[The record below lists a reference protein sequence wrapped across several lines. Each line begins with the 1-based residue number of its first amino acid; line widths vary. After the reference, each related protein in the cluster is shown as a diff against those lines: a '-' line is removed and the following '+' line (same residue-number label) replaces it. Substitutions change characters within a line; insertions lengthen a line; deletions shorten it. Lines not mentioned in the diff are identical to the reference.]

1 MAVSAEESHIT
12 IAELLGSHQKFQS
25 EVNALKR
32 KLWSVMNWMALAAL
46 FVILD
51 LSSPAVAQPYTH
63 TVQKGDTLWDICEYY
78 YGDEELWPKLW
89 QMNPFITNPH
99 LLKPGDVITLL
110 EDVPM
115 QKKPTVQSKPTA
127 LKEVER
133 EFTYGD
139 MGIDVSGF
147 TEVKSI
153 GFLSSQTVEPRGRI
167 LSGETDKVVLAEGDI
182 VYVSMK
188 GERDI
193 KPGSRFT
200 IYEESR
206 LVTYPLSET
215 QRGYVISFLGRVNI
229 LEKVNAADLEVENT
243 VAADPEIVLYKGEI
257 IESYKAAHVGDP
269 ILSYDP
275 ISPCIEPMP
284 MEREFTTNVVAARY
298 LREIA
303 GQFTVVY
310 LPHGYNDGVRKGNLF
325 EIFERREV
333 QTPQKTTL
341 PDLPQGHLI
350 ILEARPDTATGVV
363 IETREEFPIG
373 AFVKGVD
380 WINAHHVLSLLKEC
394 VLR

>member
-1 MAVSAEESHIT
+1 
-12 IAELLGSHQKFQS
+12 LFGPHQKFQR

-32 KLWSVMNWMALAAL
+32 KHWSVMIGMVFATLLVVLCLNVAAY
-46 FVILD
+46 
-51 LSSPAVAQPYTH
+51 AQPNTH
-63 TVQKGDTLWDICEYY
+63 TVQKGDTLWDICRYY

-115 QKKPTVQSKPTA
+115 KKKPIGKPQPAPPKTT
-127 LKEVER
+127 ER
-133 EFTYGD
+133 KFAYGET
-139 MGIDVSGF
+139 GIDVSGF

-153 GFLSSQTVEPRGRI
+153 GFLSSQKIEPWGRI
-167 LSGETDKVVLAEGDI
+167 LSGETEKVVLAEGDI
-182 VYVSMK
+182 IYVSINRD
-188 GERDI
+188 RDI
-193 KPGSRFT
+193 QMGTQFT

-206 LVTYPLSET
+206 LLAHPLTEDEC
-215 QRGYVISFLGRVNI
+215 GYVISFLGRFNI
-229 LEKVNAADLEVENT
+229 IEEATADTETAMSAE
-243 VAADPEIVLYKGEI
+243 PETTLYKGEI

-284 MEREFTTNVVAARY
+284 MARELVTNVVAAKY

-303 GQFTVVY
+303 GQFSVVY
-310 LPHGYNDGVRKGNLF
+310 LPYGYNDGIRKGNLF
-325 EIFERREV
+325 EIFEKREV
-333 QTPQKTTL
+333 QTPRKTAL

-380 WINAHHVLSLLKEC
+380 WMNAHHVLSLLKEC
-394 VLR
+394 SLQ

>member
-1 MAVSAEESHIT
+1 
-12 IAELLGSHQKFQS
+12 
-25 EVNALKR
+25 
-32 KLWSVMNWMALAAL
+32 
-46 FVILD
+46 
-51 LSSPAVAQPYTH
+51 
-63 TVQKGDTLWDICEYY
+63 
-78 YGDEELWPKLW
+78 
-89 QMNPFITNPH
+89 
-99 LLKPGDVITLL
+99 LL

-133 EFTYGD
+133 QFTYGE

-167 LSGETDKVVLAEGDI
+167 LSGETDKVVLAEGDT

-229 LEKVNAADLEVENT
+229 IEKVNAADLEVENT

-284 MEREFTTNVVAARY
+284 MER
-298 LREIA
+298 
-303 GQFTVVY
+303 
-310 LPHGYNDGVRKGNLF
+310 
-325 EIFERREV
+325 
-333 QTPQKTTL
+333 
-341 PDLPQGHLI
+341 
-350 ILEARPDTATGVV
+350 
-363 IETREEFPIG
+363 
-373 AFVKGVD
+373 
-380 WINAHHVLSLLKEC
+380 
-394 VLR
+394 

>member
-1 MAVSAEESHIT
+1 MIGMVFAT
-12 IAELLGSHQKFQS
+12 LL
-25 EVNALKR
+25 VVLCLN
-32 KLWSVMNWMALAAL
+32 VAAY
-46 FVILD
+46 
-51 LSSPAVAQPYTH
+51 AQPNTH
-63 TVQKGDTLWDICEYY
+63 TVQKGDTLWDICRYY

-115 QKKPTVQSKPTA
+115 KKKPIGKPQPAPPKTT
-127 LKEVER
+127 ER
-133 EFTYGD
+133 KFAYGET
-139 MGIDVSGF
+139 GIDVSGF

-153 GFLSSQTVEPRGRI
+153 GFLSSQKIEPWGRI
-167 LSGETDKVVLAEGDI
+167 LSGETEKVVLAEGDI
-182 VYVSMK
+182 IYVSINRD
-188 GERDI
+188 RDI
-193 KPGSRFT
+193 QMGTQFT

-206 LVTYPLSET
+206 LLAHPLTEDEC
-215 QRGYVISFLGRVNI
+215 GYVISFLGRFNI
-229 LEKVNAADLEVENT
+229 IEEATADTETAMSAE
-243 VAADPEIVLYKGEI
+243 PETTLYKGEI

-284 MEREFTTNVVAARY
+284 MARELVTNVVAAKY

-303 GQFTVVY
+303 GQFSVVY
-310 LPHGYNDGVRKGNLF
+310 LPYGYNDGIRKGNLF
-325 EIFERREV
+325 EIFEKREV
-333 QTPQKTTL
+333 QTPRKTAL

-350 ILEARPDTATGVV
+350 VLEARPDTATGVV

-380 WINAHHVLSLLKEC
+380 WMNAHHVLSLLKEC
-394 VLR
+394 SLQ